1 MGAAPHHS
9 SIASLH
15 TAHNN
20 EGLMLGG
27 IGRLSPSATAGLEPA
42 GGVLQPLLRLG
53 SLSSR
58 FQPPAAP
65 VRPVPAVMLVPACD
79 APEIAM
85 SMEGLLVD

>member
-15 TAHNN
+15 TAHNK

-27 IGRLSPSATAGLEPA
+27 IDRLSPSAAGVGLA
-42 GGVLQPLLRLG
+42 GGVLQPLLRQG

-58 FQPPAAP
+58 FEPPAAP
-65 VRPVPAVMLVPACD
+65 ARPVPAVMLVPACD

>member
-1 MGAAPHHS
+1 MSGAPHHS

-27 IGRLSPSATAGLEPA
+27 GIGSTSPSAAGFGPV
-42 GGVLQPLLRLG
+42 GVLQPLLRRGSLG
-53 SLSSR
+53 SG
-58 FQPPAAP
+58 FEPPAAP
-65 VRPVPAVMLVPACD
+65 VRPVPAVMLVAACD

-85 SMEGLLVD
+85 STEGLLVD